1 MCQMLRSYIRKLEF
15 GKKKQE
21 KTCRGFKDLTTT
33 ILCVQLNCQYKRRAG
48 DKDVLLCGETEA
60 RAAVPLAPLVSN
72 SFWSG
77 ESFTVPRCTILATQW
92 NQPPSLFWPC
102 PHFSFPRY
110 QISIQPAWHRLTHHL
125 FHAPLYFAN
134 DAWRCNV
141 ANLTA
146 LPMLK
151 GYSPLIKA
159 EVRPFI
165 ASSSPLIVLGVS
177 QPECC
182 LDNKW

>member
-1 MCQMLRSYIRKLEF
+1 MSRQQQGEES
-15 GKKKQE
+15 
-21 KTCRGFKDLTTT
+21 
-33 ILCVQLNCQYKRRAG
+33 RRDGSAVAG
-48 DKDVLLCGETEA
+48 DKDVLLLGQTEMSA
-60 RAAVPLAPLVSN
+60 ISVQQSPVRRLFHCSLLDDLGNSVELA
-72 SFWSG
+72 
-77 ESFTVPRCTILATQW
+77 
-92 NQPPSLFWPC
+92 PSLFWPC
-102 PHFSFPRY
+102 PRFSFPHY
-110 QISIQPAWHRLTHHL
+110 QISIQPVWHCLTHHL

-182 LDNKW
+182 SDN

>member
-1 MCQMLRSYIRKLEF
+1 MARDETSSAISTANVPQSLVRKVFHCSLL
-15 GKKKQE
+15 
-21 KTCRGFKDLTTT
+21 DD
-33 ILCVQLNCQYKRRAG
+33 AG
-48 DKDVLLCGETEA
+48 SSVE
-60 RAAVPLAPLVSN
+60 LAPLI
-72 SFWSG
+72 
-77 ESFTVPRCTILATQW
+77 ILALSTLQ
-92 NQPPSLFWPC
+92 L
-102 PHFSFPRY
+102 PHLHHPTPRY
-110 QISIQPAWHRLTHHL
+110 QISIQPVWHCLTYHL

-159 EVRPFI
+159 EVHPFI

-182 LDNKW
+182 SDN

>member
-1 MCQMLRSYIRKLEF
+1 MNSPTWPDRNESSSAISAASITVSGQETLSLFPAGRSWPTR
-15 GKKKQE
+15 
-21 KTCRGFKDLTTT
+21 
-33 ILCVQLNCQYKRRAG
+33 
-48 DKDVLLCGETEA
+48 
-60 RAAVPLAPLVSN
+60 
-72 SFWSG
+72 
-77 ESFTVPRCTILATQW
+77 W
-92 NQPPSLFWPC
+92 NYHPSLFWPC
-102 PHFSFPRY
+102 PHFSFPHY
-110 QISIQPAWHRLTHHL
+110 QISIQPVWHCLTHHL

-182 LDNKW
+182 SDN

>member
-1 MCQMLRSYIRKLEF
+1 M
-15 GKKKQE
+15 
-21 KTCRGFKDLTTT
+21 
-33 ILCVQLNCQYKRRAG
+33 
-48 DKDVLLCGETEA
+48 
-60 RAAVPLAPLVSN
+60 
-72 SFWSG
+72 WH
-77 ESFTVPRCTILATQW
+77 
-92 NQPPSLFWPC
+92 SLM
-102 PHFSFPRY
+102 
-110 QISIQPAWHRLTHHL
+110 HRL

-165 ASSSPLIVLGVS
+165 ASSSLLIVLGLS
-177 QPECC
+177 QAGRRS
-182 LDNKW
+182 DN

>member
-1 MCQMLRSYIRKLEF
+1 M
-15 GKKKQE
+15 
-21 KTCRGFKDLTTT
+21 
-33 ILCVQLNCQYKRRAG
+33 
-48 DKDVLLCGETEA
+48 
-60 RAAVPLAPLVSN
+60 
-72 SFWSG
+72 
-77 ESFTVPRCTILATQW
+77 
-92 NQPPSLFWPC
+92 
-102 PHFSFPRY
+102 
-110 QISIQPAWHRLTHHL
+110 WHCWTHHL

-177 QPECC
+177 QSATRIINGNSPGETERRSEA
-182 LDNKW
+182 LEVRNTHLKKLAMMIEPNNYNKIGSHHVIITQTYCFVDFRVTIELLLLLFHV